1 MGAFLRR
8 VDALHDGV
16 QKDVLKLLLFLGGQ
30 RPMQL
35 LRSGL
40 VRQISAE
47 IFKTVTSAALLD
59 VAFVE
64 YRHAIRDTRERVERL
79 TTLVRFVRRDWKVKA
94 GL

>member
-40 VRQISAE
+40 VRKISAKM
-47 IFKTVTSAALLD
+47 FKTVTSAALLD

-64 YRHAIRDTRERVERL
+64 YRHADPRYPR
-79 TTLVRFVRRDWKVKA
+79 A
-94 GL
+94 GRAFDNISSVCSA